1 MDEDQKIIKE
11 LDITQDETE
20 GGNLKVVT
28 GNNEAVSHLIYA
40 GSDIMLCL
48 NFLQDQLLQV
58 PLKALKYG
66 TAPIELNPRTGHV
79 GTHEQEAITANFIN
93 SIFGDI
99 SLVILYYLYARLD
112 VCVCVCYDA
121 EEGWEVVEVKDNESY
136 EERLVL

>member
-58 PLKALKYG
+58 PVAQGFEVRNSSNRTKPPNRVRTCLK
-66 TAPIELNPRTGHV
+66 
-79 GTHEQEAITANFIN
+79 
-93 SIFGDI
+93 
-99 SLVILYYLYARLD
+99 
-112 VCVCVCYDA
+112 
-121 EEGWEVVEVKDNESY
+121 EGWEVVEVKDNESY

>member
-66 TAPIELNPRTGHV
+66 TAPIELNPRTG
-79 GTHEQEAITANFIN
+79 
-93 SIFGDI
+93 
-99 SLVILYYLYARLD
+99 LD